1 MRRGLLLLLFI
12 CISGMMISCNTVA
25 KESGEAVVTL
35 GKYKGITYDATLTE
49 DAQKIQIMK
58 KVVENASFN
67 RDLSREIEQFL
78 KEQQNNTEELAEKYY
93 QMSATELLASVY
105 GMTEKEYNEYSYE
118 NASNCVKQQYVLA
131 AIIEKEGIVLSK
143 EEYINSAT
151 EYISEMN
158 FKSIEEFEKA
168 VGGRSIVEESLLYRK
183 AQDFIFDMAVAAD

>member
-67 RDLSREIEQFL
+67 RDLSGEVEEFL

-93 QMSATELLASVY
+93 QMSAIELLASAY

>member
-67 RDLSREIEQFL
+67 RDLSGEVEEFL

-93 QMSATELLASVY
+93 QMSAIELLASAY
-105 GMTEKEYNEYSYE
+105 GMTEKE
-118 NASNCVKQQYVLA
+118 
-131 AIIEKEGIVLSK
+131 
-143 EEYINSAT
+143 
-151 EYISEMN
+151 
-158 FKSIEEFEKA
+158 
-168 VGGRSIVEESLLYRK
+168 
-183 AQDFIFDMAVAAD
+183 

>member
-12 CISGMMISCNTVA
+12 CISGMMISCNTEA
-25 KESGEAVVTL
+25 KESGEAVDTL
-35 GKYKGITYDATLTE
+35 GKNKGINYAATLTD

-58 KVVENASFN
+58 KIIENASFN

-93 QMSATELLASVY
+93 QMSAIELLASAY

>member
-93 QMSATELLASVY
+93 QMSAIELLASAY